1 MTSSP
6 HPGGLIHRPGV
17 GAIWQTARWPSNQ
30 WLLLSHSE
38 NHTSPQVS
46 QVVIFVAEWQSK
58 KMDPRFP
65 VGQARLETL
74 GVLLCALIMALASCQ
89 VWNCVELI
97 LLGVNP
103 PGSPPLLSASRR
115 ASLRPHH
122 GGRLRPGVENVWTL
136 TCQVCESPSPSLPH
150 AHPRLLCA
158 LLMALASC
166 QVGLIPDIVCESIA
180 ISLPGR
186 LSPLTPCPFPIPPL
200 TCSSPVLLMVVA
212 LCSGSSWSRSWPLC
226 SLPCTTLYGRLSDR
240 LPQTTCPLLKL

>member
-1 MTSSP
+1 MGGSPVSLPSPPLPSSCMTSSP

-122 GGRLRPGVENVWTL
+122 GGRLRPGVEIVWTL
-136 TCQVCESPSPSLPH
+136 SGQVCESPSFPFP
-150 AHPRLLCA
+150 
-158 LLMALASC
+158 M
-166 QVGLIPDIVCESIA
+166 
-180 ISLPGR
+180 
-186 LSPLTPCPFPIPPL
+186 LTPALRPPHGACLRPARWVLFPTPYVNP
-200 TCSSPVLLMVVA
+200 
-212 LCSGSSWSRSWPLC
+212 
-226 SLPCTTLYGRLSDR
+226 
-240 LPQTTCPLLKL
+240 